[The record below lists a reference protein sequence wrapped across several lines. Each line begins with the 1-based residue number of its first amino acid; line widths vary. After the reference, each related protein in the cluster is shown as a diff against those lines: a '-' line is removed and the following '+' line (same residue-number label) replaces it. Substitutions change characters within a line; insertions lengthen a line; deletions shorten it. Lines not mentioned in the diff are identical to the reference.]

1 MSATSTGRLSWV
13 DYAKVICIYLMIA
26 CHAGQ
31 KGLILD
37 MTYQFHMPA
46 FFIISGM
53 LYRQKGFRK
62 EILSFGVPILF
73 CGMLSLGYKLAMGFA
88 HAGFSL
94 DYLMGGVNRW

>member
-53 LYRQKGFRK
+53 LFRQKGIIK
-62 EILSFGVPILF
+62 ELVQFGVPILF
-73 CGMLSLGYKLAMGFA
+73 CGVLCMGYSVASGFA
-88 HAGFSL
+88 LSGF
-94 DYLMGGVNRW
+94 DVGYLIGGVNN